1 MKLSLHANRVKHVA
15 FRGLALSSLVILAAC
30 STTPGPSTE
39 ERQPRQPST
48 SLTDLPLD
56 TERPI
61 DELAAELPGD
71 HDTTSLIELNLAPVG
86 EYAYALELAKI
97 FYLRREPEKTARLLS
112 TIPFN
117 RLQPMQQR
125 DYALLAAKTEL
136 SLFNSREALSWL
148 AGDHTH
154 LFDALTLRQQI
165 EVSLL
170 RAQAFSLA
178 NQPLAAARERIFI
191 HPMLSGEEQISNI
204 EAIWM
209 ELQYAEPEAIERLA
223 LVQTAPDYS
232 GWLQLASLYHQHQ
245 DDLDTL
251 MRQIAR
257 WQATH
262 PQHPAAKQLPVS
274 LLTLS
279 QSLATRPRHI
289 AVILPQSGSLGP
301 AGEAIIDGFMAGY
314 FTAKNEGREVPEIRF
329 YDEASAPLNLS
340 RLVREAIEDG
350 ADMIV
355 GPLNRPSVDQIE
367 ELRRLPIPILA
378 LNRTDGRLEPNPQVT
393 QFALAPEDEARQ
405 VAQHAWQQGH
415 RVAAVIVPEGD
426 WGRRV
431 AESFRMEWRSLGGEM
446 VARQEIR
453 PRDDGFRYLAQVKE
467 LLSIDESER
476 RAREINALIPGI
488 NVQAEPRRRRDV
500 DLIFMAVQPEQAR
513 QLRPLLNYQY
523 AEDLPIMSISSI
535 VAAEETARNTDLN
548 GIRFLEIPWQLSSY
562 PQQAELRELSAGQY
576 ERYTRLYAM
585 GLDAYN
591 LVPRLHYLQQDP
603 NASYTGVTGTLSLAP
618 NGQLNRRLRWAEFMG
633 GRVVATPEAEPA
645 S

>member
-1 MKLSLHANRVKHVA
+1 MKLTLRAQLVKSIA
-15 FRGLALSSLVILAAC
+15 FKSLALSSLVFLAAC
-30 STTPGPSTE
+30 STTPSTTTDD
-39 ERQPRQPST
+39 RPASGQDT
-48 SLTDLPLD
+48 SVADLPLD
-56 TERPI
+56 TERSI
-61 DELAAELPGD
+61 EELATELPGD
-71 HDTTSLIELNLAPVG
+71 YDRTTLIELDLAPIG
-86 EYAYALELAKI
+86 EHAYALELAKI

-117 RLQPMQQR
+117 RLQASQQR

-136 SLFNSREALSWL
+136 ALFNSRDALSWL

-154 LFDALTLRQQI
+154 LFDTLSLPQQI
-165 EVSLL
+165 EVSML

-178 NQPLAAARERIFI
+178 NQPVAAARERIFI
-191 HPMLSGEEQISNI
+191 HPMLNPEEQTSNI
-204 EAIWM
+204 EAIWL

-223 LVQTAPDYS
+223 LIQTAPDYS
-232 GWLQLASLYHQHQ
+232 GWLQLANLYHQHQ

-257 WQATH
+257 WQAMN
-262 PQHPAAKQLPVS
+262 PQHPAARQLPVS
-274 LLTLS
+274 LLSLS
-279 QSLATRPRHI
+279 QSLATRPQHI
-289 AVILPQSGSLGP
+289 AIILPQSGNLGA

-314 FTAKNEGREVPEIRF
+314 FAAKNEGRDVPELRF
-329 YDEASAPLNLS
+329 YDEASSPLNMS
-340 RLVREAIEDG
+340 RLIRAAIEDG

-367 ELRRLPIPILA
+367 ELRRLPIPVLA
-378 LNRTDGRLEPNPQVT
+378 LNRTDSRIEPNEQVT

-405 VAQHAWQQGH
+405 VAQQAWQQGY

-431 AESFRMEWRSLGGEM
+431 AEAFRIEWREMGGET

-467 LLSIDESER
+467 LLNIDESEQ
-476 RAREINALIPGI
+476 RAREINALIPG
-488 NVQAEPRRRRDV
+488 NVQADPRRRRDV

-535 VAAEETARNTDLN
+535 VAAGDTSRNSDLN
-548 GIRFLEIPWQLSSY
+548 GIRFLEIPWQLNTY
-562 PQQAELRELSAGQY
+562 PQQEVLRELSPDHY

-591 LVPRLHYLQQDP
+591 LVPRLRYLQQDP
-603 NASYTGVTGTLSLAP
+603 NASYQGVTGTISLDP
-618 NGQLNRRLRWAEFMG
+618 NGQLSRRLRWAEFIG
-633 GRVVATPEAEPA
+633 GRVVATPEPEPT

>member
-1 MKLSLHANRVKHVA
+1 MKLTLRAQLVKSIANK
-15 FRGLALSSLVILAAC
+15 ALTLGCLVVLAAC
-30 STTPGPSTE
+30 STTPGPATE
-39 ERQPRQPST
+39 DRQPASPST

-61 DELAAELPGD
+61 DELAAELPSD
-71 HDTTSLIELNLAPVG
+71 YDRSSLIELDLAPIG
-86 EYAYALELAKI
+86 EHAYALELAKI

-117 RLQPMQQR
+117 RLQPIQQR

-154 LFDALTLRQQI
+154 LFDDLSLPQQI

-178 NQPLAAARERIFI
+178 NQPISAARERIFI
-191 HPMLSGEEQISNI
+191 HTMLSDEQQVSNV
-204 EAIWM
+204 EAIWL
-209 ELQYAEPEAIERLA
+209 ELQYAEPAAIERLA
-223 LVQTAPDYS
+223 LIQTAPDYS
-232 GWLQLASLYHQHQ
+232 GWLQLASLYHEHQ

-257 WQATH
+257 WQAMN
-262 PQHPAAKQLPVS
+262 PQHPAARQLPVS

-279 QSLATRPRHI
+279 QSLATRPQNI
-289 AVILPQSGSLGP
+289 AVILPQSGSLGA

-314 FTAKNEGREVPEIRF
+314 FTAKNEGRDVPELRF
-329 YDEASAPLNLS
+329 YDEASSPLNLS
-340 RLVREAIEDG
+340 RLIREAIEDG

-378 LNRTDGRLEPNPQVT
+378 LNRTDGRIEPNVQIT

-405 VAQHAWQQGH
+405 VAQQAWQQGH

-431 AESFRMEWRSLGGEM
+431 SEAFRMEWRSLGGEM

-476 RAREINALIPGI
+476 RAREINALIPG
-488 NVQAEPRRRRDV
+488 NVQADPRRRRDV

-535 VAAEETARNTDLN
+535 VAAGDTSRNSDLN
-548 GIRFLEIPWQLSSY
+548 GIRFLEIPWQLNTY
-562 PQQAELRELSAGQY
+562 PQQAALRELSPDQY

-591 LVPRLHYLQQDP
+591 LVPRLRYLQQDP
-603 NASYTGVTGTLSLAP
+603 SASYQGVTGTISLAP
-618 NGQLNRRLRWAEFMG
+618 NGQLNRRLRWAEFIG
-633 GRVVATPEAEPA
+633 GRVVATPEPEPT